1 MYDYDNPI
9 KKDIPL
15 NDRIKYIYPNVS
27 LCDERCEYKKI
38 NLDDMTST
46 CDCKFNDIS
55 NNNKI
60 QDNELMNEA
69 FGDIFDFINSSN
81 ILVFKCY
88 KYIFKYF
95 SRSIGAWISLSL
107 IIIHLGMI
115 LFYFLFEA
123 IKVSKYIFNLTKG
136 YLSYISNSSNTKKS
150 NNPPKRNVGNQN
162 NSEKYSHMQIN
173 SETNLKEKKNKT
185 KQVTKSKFNNKD
197 DFIIHYQ
204 GNTRQNNLK
213 NDISVKSEKINKNKI
228 ETEENLKPL
237 EKDNNNTKKPNEFY
251 KNCFKEYMSTSL
263 DDLEFDDAVAKDKR
277 KYCEHMVENLTEDQ
291 IIANTF
297 IAEDKIKPRSIK
309 IIVFILNVI
318 LYFVVNGL
326 FFSEE
331 VISELYNI
339 NEEDENFFSFIS
351 RSIERLLYTTLVSIV
366 VGIITSFFF
375 VDEKFLN

>member
-115 LFYFLFEA
+115 LFYFLF
-123 IKVSKYIFNLTKG
+123 
-136 YLSYISNSSNTKKS
+136 
-150 NNPPKRNVGNQN
+150 
-162 NSEKYSHMQIN
+162 
-173 SETNLKEKKNKT
+173 
-185 KQVTKSKFNNKD
+185 
-197 DFIIHYQ
+197 
-204 GNTRQNNLK
+204 
-213 NDISVKSEKINKNKI
+213 
-228 ETEENLKPL
+228 
-237 EKDNNNTKKPNEFY
+237 
-251 KNCFKEYMSTSL
+251 
-263 DDLEFDDAVAKDKR
+263 
-277 KYCEHMVENLTEDQ
+277 
-291 IIANTF
+291 
-297 IAEDKIKPRSIK
+297 
-309 IIVFILNVI
+309 
-318 LYFVVNGL
+318 
-326 FFSEE
+326 
-331 VISELYNI
+331 
-339 NEEDENFFSFIS
+339 
-351 RSIERLLYTTLVSIV
+351 
-366 VGIITSFFF
+366 
-375 VDEKFLN
+375 